1 MKGQTLIPSRPHA
14 DNSPPKIID
23 CCVTVYVHLGE
34 CYHPINIISPDT
46 YRRAYKMLQHC
57 MYCFIILSP
66 TVDCCII
73 YLPPP
78 FKDIPN
84 IYSAPPRPVSPS
96 VLCPCAPLQQYIY
109 LGVSSCK
116 GRSNSMW
123 KRKRPFKSLRKIWK
137 NVGGFG
143 IASSQKWVKACAR
156 ASSPQIRSYAMHLV
170 AMWRWT
176 AQGWLQ
182 LMVRRQQGTWG
193 CFPSR
198 MLADFGM
205 DF

>member
-84 IYSAPPRPVSPS
+84 IYSASPARKPICALSMPPPSSPS
-96 VLCPCAPLQQYIY
+96 
-109 LGVSSCK
+109 ST
-116 GRSNSMW
+116 
-123 KRKRPFKSLRKIWK
+123 KRPFNVFTQNTASYHPRKSDG
-137 NVGGFG
+137 V
-143 IASSQKWVKACAR
+143 
-156 ASSPQIRSYAMHLV
+156 RSCFHRHLV
-170 AMWRWT
+170 AMRH
-176 AQGWLQ
+176 GRSK
-182 LMVRRQQGTWG
+182 VGEGRCGRRTTTSGRGDEQHSPNGDGGGGQ
-193 CFPSR
+193 
-198 MLADFGM
+198 
-205 DF
+205 

>member
-84 IYSAPPRPVSPS
+84 IYSASPARKPICALSMPPPSSPS
-96 VLCPCAPLQQYIY
+96 
-109 LGVSSCK
+109 ST
-116 GRSNSMW
+116 
-123 KRKRPFKSLRKIWK
+123 KRPFNVFTQNTAWYHPRKSDGVRSC
-137 NVGGFG
+137 FH
-143 IASSQKWVKACAR
+143 R
-156 ASSPQIRSYAMHLV
+156 AFSCYA
-170 AMWRWT
+170 AWT
-176 AQGWLQ
+176 EQGWRGPLWQ
-182 LMVRRQQGTWG
+182 AYDDERAWG
-193 CFPSR
+193 RATQPQW
-198 MLADFGM
+198 
-205 DF
+205 

>member
-84 IYSAPPRPVSPS
+84 IYSASPARKPTS
-96 VLCPCAPLQQYIY
+96 VLCPCPPPLLPLFHEAAIQCLYA
-109 LGVSSCK
+109 K
-116 GRSNSMW
+116 H
-123 KRKRPFKSLRKIWK
+123 
-137 NVGGFG
+137 G
-143 IASSQKWVKACAR
+143 IVSSQKERWR
-156 ASSPQIRSYAMHLV
+156 AFVL
-170 AMWRWT
+170 
-176 AQGWLQ
+176 
-182 LMVRRQQGTWG
+182 
-193 CFPSR
+193 PSR
-198 MLADFGM
+198 I
-205 DF
+205 